1 MKLLLSRIAEFIV
14 PSDQA
19 PSDKAP
25 SAQAPSNQAA
35 TGQYDG
41 RAMAQGYSIDSRTV
55 QPGELFFA
63 VKGERL
69 DGHDFVEQ
77 ALGRGAIAAVV
88 EKRQRAR
95 YSSSASLLAVDDTL
109 VALQTLATA
118 VRKIWGKT
126 AIAITGS
133 MGKTTTKEAMAHLLA
148 IKYRVH
154 RTKGNFNNHFG
165 LPLGL
170 LTLEPEYDV
179 AVVEMGMSH
188 PGEISAL
195 ARIALPN
202 HAVVTNVAPVH
213 LESFDSIAGIARAK
227 YELIEALPH
236 GGTAVLN
243 ADDEYVSQFG
253 RNFKGKVV
261 MFGVKPA
268 AHVQA
273 RVPARVPADVR
284 AENIEV
290 LGPEGTRFDLVSHGM
305 RQPVRSPLL
314 GKHNMY
320 NVLAAAAVALEHGIT
335 PSEIAAALPSLEPA
349 DKRGQVVQVGNI
361 TVLYD
366 CYNSSPK
373 ALMAAV
379 DTLAAMPAR
388 RRIVAAGEMLEL
400 GATGEQLHRECGRY
414 MARNAAGSQARSK
427 IDFLLGVRG
436 LAKPMVEAACEA
448 GMKAEFVATPEEAGE
463 WLARETREGDVVLLK
478 ASRGVKLEKALET
491 WQRNSGDRNA
501 PCAGN

>member
-1 MKLLLSRIAEFIV
+1 MRLSLPRIAEFIT
-14 PSDQA
+14 
-19 PSDKAP
+19 
-25 SAQAPSNQAA
+25 A
-35 TGQYDG
+35 TGHFDSS
-41 RAMAQGYSIDSRTV
+41 AAAQGYSIDSRTV
-55 QPGELFFA
+55 QTGELFFA

-77 ALGRGAIAAVV
+77 ALSQGAIGAVV
-88 EKRQRAR
+88 RKHELAR
-95 YSSSASLLAVDDTL
+95 YSNVSGLLAVDDTL
-109 VALQTLATA
+109 AALQTLATA

-126 AIAITGS
+126 AIGITGS

-148 IKYRVH
+148 ARYRVH

-188 PGEISAL
+188 PGEIAAL

-202 HAVVTNVAPVH
+202 QAVITNVAPVH
-213 LESFDSIAGIARAK
+213 LENFESVAGIARAK
-227 YELIEALPH
+227 YELIESLPH

-253 RNFKGKVV
+253 RDFKGRVV
-261 MFGVKPA
+261 MFGLKPT
-268 AHVQA
+268 
-273 RVPARVPADVR
+273 ADVR
-284 AENIEV
+284 AENIEL
-290 LGPEGTRFDLVSHGM
+290 LGSEGTRFDLVSHLISSEV
-305 RQPVRSPLL
+305 RQSVESPLL
-314 GKHNMY
+314 GKHNVY
-320 NVLAAAAVALEHGIT
+320 NVLAAAAIALEHGIT
-335 PSEIAAALPSLEPA
+335 PSEIAAALPSLHAA
-349 DKRGQVVQVGNI
+349 DKRGQVVQLGNI

-388 RRIVAAGEMLEL
+388 RRIVVAGEMLEL
-400 GATGEQLHRECGRY
+400 GATSEQLHRDCGHY
-414 MARNAAGSQARSK
+414 IAKSQAANK
-427 IDFLLGVRG
+427 LDFLLGVRG
-436 LAKPMVEAACEA
+436 LAEPMVEAAREA
-448 GMKAEFVATPEEAGE
+448 GMKAEFVVTPEKAGE
-463 WLARETREGDVVLLK
+463 WLACEARDGDAVLMK

-491 WQRNSGDRNA
+491 WKQRSGIPDA
-501 PCAGN
+501 TGAGS

>member
-1 MKLLLSRIAEFIV
+1 MKLLLSRIAEFI
-14 PSDQA
+14 A
-19 PSDKAP
+19 PTD
-25 SAQAPSNQAA
+25 QAA

-41 RAMAQGYSIDSRTV
+41 RATAQGYSIDSRTV

-77 ALGRGAIAAVV
+77 ALSRGAMGAVV
-88 EKRQRAR
+88 RTDQLAR
-95 YSSSASLLAVDDTL
+95 YSNAAGLLAVDDTL
-109 VALQTLATA
+109 AALQTLATA
-118 VRKIWGKT
+118 VRKMWGKT
-126 AIAITGS
+126 AIGVTGS

-170 LTLEPEYDV
+170 LNLEPEYDL

-188 PGEISAL
+188 PGEIAAL
-195 ARIALPN
+195 AGIALPN
-202 HAVVTNVAPVH
+202 QAVVTNVAPVH
-213 LESFDSIAGIARAK
+213 LENFDSIAGIARAK

-243 ADDEYVSQFG
+243 SDDEYVCQFG
-253 RNFKGKVV
+253 RDFKGKVV
-261 MFGVKPA
+261 LFGWKPTA
-268 AHVQA
+268 GVL
-273 RVPARVPADVR
+273 ADVR

-290 LGPEGTRFDLVSHGM
+290 LGPEGTRFDLISREV
-305 RQPVRSPLL
+305 RQSMQSPLL
-314 GKHNMY
+314 GQHNVY
-320 NVLAAAAVALEHGIT
+320 NVLAAAAIALEHGIT
-335 PSEIAAALPSLEPA
+335 PSEIAAALPSLQPP
-349 DKRGQVVQVGNI
+349 DKRGQVVQLGNI

-379 DTLAAMPAR
+379 DTLAAMPAQ
-388 RRIVAAGEMLEL
+388 RRIVVAGEMLEL
-400 GATGEQLHRECGRY
+400 GATSEQLHRECGRY
-414 MARNAAGSQARSK
+414 IAGNAAGSQAGSK

-436 LAKPMVEAACEA
+436 LAKPMVEAAHEA

-463 WLARETREGDVVLLK
+463 WLSRETREGDVVLLK

-491 WQRNSGDRNA
+491 WQRKSGA
-501 PCAGN
+501 PSAPGAGN

>member
-1 MKLLLSRIAEFIV
+1 
-14 PSDQA
+14 
-19 PSDKAP
+19 
-25 SAQAPSNQAA
+25 
-35 TGQYDG
+35 
-41 RAMAQGYSIDSRTV
+41 MAQGYSIDSRTV
-55 QPGELFFA
+55 QSGELFVA

-77 ALGRGAIAAVV
+77 ALSRGAIAAVV
-88 EKRQRAR
+88 AKGQLAR
-95 YSSSASLLAVDDTL
+95 YSNPAGLLAVDDTL
-109 VALQTLATA
+109 AALQTLATA

-126 AIAITGS
+126 AIGVTGS

-188 PGEISAL
+188 AGEIAAL

-202 HAVVTNVAPVH
+202 QAVVTNVAPVH

-243 ADDEYVSQFG
+243 ADDEYVCQFG
-253 RNFKGKVV
+253 RDFKGKVIL
-261 MFGVKPA
+261 FGFKA
-268 AHVQA
+268 T
-273 RVPARVPADVR
+273 ADVR

-290 LGPEGTRFDLVSHGM
+290 LGSEGTRFDLISREV
-305 RQPVRSPLL
+305 RQPVQSPLL
-314 GKHNMY
+314 GKHNVY
-320 NVLAAAAVALEHGIT
+320 NVLAAAAIALEHGIT
-335 PSEIAAALPSLEPA
+335 PSEIAAALPSLQPA
-349 DKRGQVVQVGNI
+349 DKRGQVVQLGNI

-388 RRIVAAGEMLEL
+388 RRIVVAGEMLEL
-400 GATGEQLHRECGRY
+400 GTTGEQLHRECGRY
-414 MARNAAGSQARSK
+414 MAGSK
-427 IDFLLGVRG
+427 LDFLLGVRG
-436 LAKPMVEAACEA
+436 LAKPMVETAHEA
-448 GMKAEFVATPEEAGE
+448 GMKAEFVATPEDAGE
-463 WLARETREGDVVLLK
+463 WLAREAREGDVILLK
-478 ASRGVKLEKALET
+478 ASRGVKLEKALEK
-491 WQRNSGDRNA
+491 WKQKSVIPFA
-501 PCAGN
+501 

>member
-1 MKLLLSRIAEFIV
+1 MKLLLSRIAEFI
-14 PSDQA
+14 S
-19 PSDKAP
+19 
-25 SAQAPSNQAA
+25 A
-35 TGQYDG
+35 TGQCEG
-41 RAMAQGYSIDSRTV
+41 RATAQGYSIDSRTV

-77 ALGRGAIAAVV
+77 ALSRGAIAAVV
-88 EKRQRAR
+88 RKDQLAR
-95 YSSSASLLAVDDTL
+95 YSSPVGLLAVDDTL

-126 AIAITGS
+126 AIGVTGS

-170 LTLEPEYDV
+170 LTLEPEYDL

-202 HAVVTNVAPVH
+202 QAVVTNVAPVH

-227 YELIEALPH
+227 YEMIAALPH

-243 ADDEYVSQFG
+243 ADDEYVCQFG
-253 RNFKGKVV
+253 RDFKGKVV
-261 MFGVKPA
+261 QFGFKPT
-268 AHVQA
+268 
-273 RVPARVPADVR
+273 ADVR
-284 AENIEV
+284 AENVEV
-290 LGPEGTRFDLVSHGM
+290 LGPEGTRFDLVSREV
-305 RQPVRSPLL
+305 RQPVQSPLL
-314 GKHNMY
+314 GKHNVY
-320 NVLAAAAVALEHGIT
+320 NVLAAAAIALEHGIT
-335 PSEIAAALPSLEPA
+335 PSEIAGALPSLQPA
-349 DKRGQVVQVGNI
+349 DKRGQVVQLGNI

-373 ALMAAV
+373 ALIAAL

-388 RRIVAAGEMLEL
+388 RRIVVAGEMLEL
-400 GATGEQLHRECGRY
+400 GATSEQLHRECGRY
-414 MARNAAGSQARSK
+414 MAGSK
-427 IDFLLGVRG
+427 LDFLLGVRG
-436 LAKPMVEAACEA
+436 LAKPMVEAAREA
-448 GMKAEFVATPEEAGE
+448 GMIAEFVATPEEAGE

-491 WQRNSGDRNA
+491 WQRKDGTPSA
-501 PCAGN
+501 PGVGN

>member
-1 MKLLLSRIAEFIV
+1 MKLPLSRIAEFI
-14 PSDQA
+14 
-19 PSDKAP
+19 
-25 SAQAPSNQAA
+25 AA
-35 TGQYDG
+35 SGQYDG
-41 RAMAQGYSIDSRTV
+41 RAMVQGYSIDSRTV

-77 ALGRGAIAAVV
+77 ALSRGAIAAVV
-88 EKRQRAR
+88 RKDQLGR
-95 YSSSASLLAVDDTL
+95 YASSAGLMAVDDTL
-109 VALQTLATA
+109 IALQTMATA

-126 AIAITGS
+126 AIGVTGS
-133 MGKTTTKEAMAHLLA
+133 MGKTTTKEAMGHLLA

-170 LTLEPEYDV
+170 LTLEPEYDL

-188 PGEISAL
+188 AGEIAAL

-202 HAVVTNVAPVH
+202 QAVVTNVAPVH
-213 LESFDSIAGIARAK
+213 LENFDSIAGIARAK

-243 ADDEYVSQFG
+243 GDDEYVCQFG
-253 RNFKGKVV
+253 RDFKGKVV
-261 MFGVKPA
+261 MFGLKA
-268 AHVQA
+268 AGC
-273 RVPARVPADVR
+273 VPADVR

-290 LGPEGTRFDLVSHGM
+290 LGAEGTRFDLLSHEM

-314 GKHNMY
+314 GVHNVY
-320 NVLAAAAVALEHGIT
+320 NVLAAAAIALEHGIT
-335 PSEIAAALPSLEPA
+335 PSEIAEALPSLERA
-349 DKRGQVVQVGNI
+349 DKRGQVVQLGNI

-366 CYNSSPK
+366 CYNSSPR

-379 DTLAAMPAR
+379 DTLAAMPAG
-388 RRIVAAGEMLEL
+388 RRIVVAGEMLEL
-400 GATGEQLHRECGRY
+400 GPTGEQLHRECGRY
-414 MARNAAGSQARSK
+414 MAGGK
-427 IDFLLGVRG
+427 VDFLLGVRG
-436 LAKPMVEAACEA
+436 LAELMVEAAVEA
-448 GMKAEFVATPEEAGE
+448 GLKAEFVATPEEAGE
-463 WLARETREGDVVLLK
+463 WLAREARDGDVVLLK

-491 WQRNSGDRNA
+491 WRKRNGIKGVDTGSLRG
-501 PCAGN
+501 